1 MARPSTGHVSH
12 IEIGKSTVLNKGFSP
27 RRFLPIIVWGPH
39 YGKGKFADD
48 AIAAIIV
55 AIMLIPQALAY
66 ALVAGLPP
74 ETGLYASMFGL
85 TVYALFGTSNTLSV
99 APVAVISLMTA
110 AALGKLSLDG
120 SEQAVAAALTLA
132 FLSGGFLLLLG
143 LLRLGFMANFLSH
156 PVISAFIT
164 ASAIIIGLSQLQ
176 HLLGVSASGQNVIEL
191 LMSLSQSFSDANG
204 ITFGLGVGAILLIVW
219 CKTGLRRGLLAL
231 GINARLTT
239 TVSRS
244 GPLLVAIIMASL
256 AFLLRLDQQ
265 GVQLLG
271 DVPKGLPALAVPD
284 FSFDLVNSLLG
295 SAVLISIIGFV
306 ESISVA
312 QTLAAR
318 RRERIDLDQELVGL
332 GAANIAVSFGGGF
345 PITGGFS
352 RSVVNFE
359 AGAATPT
366 AGLFTAIL
374 IAVVTLFLTPVLYW
388 LPKVC
393 LAAIILVA
401 VYSLIDFSVLRK
413 SWQYSKADFTA
424 VFITLLLT
432 LVIGVEIGIAAG
444 VLASILIHL
453 YKTSQPHVAVIGRVV
468 GTEHFRNVRRHTVET
483 YANLLSIRI
492 DESLYFANTRYL
504 EELIFKLV
512 ADNSKLKHVILMC
525 TAVNEVDMSALE
537 TLEKISETLKD
548 LDIDL
553 HLSEVKGPIMD
564 KLAGTEFFRSL
575 SGNNYLSHNQAV
587 EDLKQG
593 DVQLAAR

>member
-1 MARPSTGHVSH
+1 
-12 IEIGKSTVLNKGFSP
+12 
-27 RRFLPIIVWGPH
+27 
-39 YGKGKFADD
+39 
-48 AIAAIIV
+48 
-55 AIMLIPQALAY
+55 
-66 ALVAGLPP
+66 
-74 ETGLYASMFGL
+74 
-85 TVYALFGTSNTLSV
+85 
-99 APVAVISLMTA
+99 
-110 AALGKLSLDG
+110 
-120 SEQAVAAALTLA
+120 
-132 FLSGGFLLLLG
+132 
-143 LLRLGFMANFLSH
+143 
-156 PVISAFIT
+156 
-164 ASAIIIGLSQLQ
+164 
-176 HLLGVSASGQNVIEL
+176 
-191 LMSLSQSFSDANG
+191 
-204 ITFGLGVGAILLIVW
+204 
-219 CKTGLRRGLLAL
+219 
-231 GINARLTT
+231 
-239 TVSRS
+239 
-244 GPLLVAIIMASL
+244 
-256 AFLLRLDQQ
+256 
-265 GVQLLG
+265 
-271 DVPKGLPALAVPD
+271 
-284 FSFDLVNSLLG
+284 
-295 SAVLISIIGFV
+295 
-306 ESISVA
+306 
-312 QTLAAR
+312 
-318 RRERIDLDQELVGL
+318 
-332 GAANIAVSFGGGF
+332 
-345 PITGGFS
+345 
-352 RSVVNFE
+352 
-359 AGAATPT
+359 
-366 AGLFTAIL
+366 
-374 IAVVTLFLTPVLYW
+374 
-388 LPKVC
+388 
-393 LAAIILVA
+393 VA

-504 EELIFKLV
+504 EKLIFKLV